1 MRTDAIMNAAVASA
15 ASVPGTEHRS
25 GVIEI
30 GNIQLDPD
38 MRTLRRHGETV
49 PVGSRAF
56 DILVVLARANG
67 RLVSK
72 DELMSSVWPRSFVE
86 ENNIHVHLSV
96 LRKLLGDDRDLIV
109 NVPGRGYQLS
119 RRRYEKSDERFAAC
133 DRQREDTVARLAGA
147 SSLIGRDDALVAIGD
162 LLADTRVLTLVGA
175 GGVGK
180 STLAAEAA
188 RRFAA
193 HSEAPVHTVALAVAN
208 GRDAALGAIARQC
221 AVSAH
226 APPPNRAAD
235 LAGFAERFGAVRGLL
250 ILDNAE
256 HVIAPVAEFIDALTA
271 VSDHLRVL
279 VTSREP
285 MRIMT
290 EMLYRIDPLDV
301 PDAHATPAQ
310 LSACASVRLFLSRAH
325 AMQAHC
331 GEDGEEDWLIG
342 EICRR
347 LGGNPLAIELA
358 AARLTALG
366 LEDIHQCLDD
376 PLTFLTGGYRTALPR
391 HRTLRASF
399 DWSYALLDANQQA
412 LFRRISVF
420 ESAFTLEAM
429 CAVACDD
436 ELSPGRAVDGASELV
451 AKSLLAVEFDGA
463 CAQYRLSETTR
474 AYARDKLRAQVDTG
488 AVASRHAVQ
497 VVGTG

>member
-1 MRTDAIMNAAVASA
+1 MRTDAIMNAAAASA
-15 ASVPGTEHRS
+15 APVPETGRRS

-30 GNIQLDPD
+30 GNIQIDLD

-72 DELMSSVWPRSFVE
+72 SELMSAVWPRTFVE
-86 ENNIHVHLSV
+86 ENNIQVHLSG
-96 LRKLLGDDRDLIV
+96 LRKLLADDRDMIV
-109 NVPGRGYQLS
+109 TVPGRGYQLS
-119 RRRYEKSDERFAAC
+119 RRTHEQADGRFAAC
-133 DRQREDTVARLAGA
+133 DRPREEEIAPLPGA
-147 SSLIGRDDALVAIGD
+147 SSLVGRDDTLAAIGD
-162 LLADTRVLTLVGA
+162 MLADAHMLTLVGA

-188 RRFAA
+188 RRLAA
-193 HSEAPVHTVALAVAN
+193 QGGAPVHTVALAGLN
-208 GRDAALGAIARQC
+208 GRDTVLGAIARQC
-221 AVSAH
+221 AVSADT
-226 APPPNRAAD
+226 ASSN
-235 LAGFAERFGAVRGLL
+235 LEGFAKRFGAVRGLL

-256 HVIAPVAEFIDALTA
+256 HVIAPVAEFIDALA
-271 VSDHLRVL
+271 AISDHLRVL

-285 MRIMT
+285 MRIMA

-301 PDAHATPAQ
+301 PDAQATPAQ

-325 AMQAHC
+325 AMQAHF
-331 GEDGEEDWLIG
+331 GEEGEELRLIG

-366 LEDIHQCLDD
+366 LKDIDQRLDD
-376 PLTFLTGGYRTALPR
+376 PLAILAGGYRTALPR

-429 CAVACDD
+429 CAIACDD
-436 ELSPGRAVDGASELV
+436 ELSPGCAVDGASELV

-463 CAQYRLSETTR
+463 CARYRLSETTR
-474 AYARDKLRAQVDTG
+474 AYAREKLQAQAQNG
-488 AVASRHAVQ
+488 AVAARQSLH
-497 VVGTG
+497 VVGRG